1 MYIQYL
7 IILIM
12 ATISVPHI
20 NSLRGYI
27 EWLKTNTLG
36 FATQAE
42 ISVKFKEHIFTGI
55 SLAFIIGFP
64 RHVGVIYVH
73 NWIAKFNFITST

>member
-1 MYIQYL
+1 
-7 IILIM
+7 M
-12 ATISVPHI
+12 ATTSVPHI
-20 NSLRGYI
+20 NSLRGYT

-42 ISVKFKEHIFTGI
+42 ISGKFKEHIFMGI

-64 RHVGVIYVH
+64 WRVGVIYVH
-73 NWIAKFNFITST
+73 N